1 MTKRSSSSKKSS
13 SRSLLASLAAIAV
26 IAVAAI
32 ISNITG
38 IDVSGLL
45 GLTTPVPTVV
55 QAPPTVVQA
64 PPTAVSPTGGT
75 TSGNVTTIPI
85 GQGVGAEKGF
95 WQVYF
100 TAPTGSNNAAT
111 FVNGIDA
118 PLAAAINNTQRTLDI
133 AAFEFNDVVLT
144 QAILDAKRRG
154 VTVRIVTD
162 NEHGVQDD
170 DTTIGQFISAGI
182 PVVDDAR
189 SGLMHNKFMILDSA
203 VVWTGAWNFTVN
215 GTYRNNNNAVALRS
229 RRAVE
234 AYQGEFN
241 EMFEQRQFASKRS
254 AVNGASFSQDGTP
267 VQILFAPEDAVVST
281 LSGLLSNARSSIRF
295 MAFSFTLSDYGNI
308 MLARAQQ
315 GVTVTGIFETTGSET
330 QFSQLTPLF
339 CAGLPVR
346 QDGNPS
352 IFHHKVF
359 IIDDTTVVTG
369 SYNFSASA
377 TDSNDENI
385 VIITDRDLA
394 AQYIAEF
401 DRRWAEAHTPAN
413 LTCR

>member
-1 MTKRSSSSKKSS
+1 MTKRSSSSKKSKQSS
-13 SRSLLASLAAIAV
+13 SRSLLGSLLAILV

-38 IDVSGLL
+38 IDVSGIL

-55 QAPPTVVQA
+55 QAPPTA
-64 PPTAVSPTGGT
+64 IIPTGGAT
-75 TSGNVTTIPI
+75 TGNVTTIPV

-95 WQVYF
+95 WQVF
-100 TAPTGSNNAAT
+100 FSAPTGSSDRSLY
-111 FVNGIDA
+111 VNGIDTQ
-118 PLAAAINNTQRTLDI
+118 LAAAINGTQRTLDI
-133 AAFEFNDVVLT
+133 AAFEFNNVVLT
-144 QAILDAKRRG
+144 QAVLDAKKRG
-154 VTVRIVTD
+154 VTVRMVTD

-182 PVVDDAR
+182 PVIDDAR

-203 VVWTGAWNFTVN
+203 VVWTGSWNYTVN
-215 GTYRNNNNAVALRS
+215 GTYRNNNNALAMRS

-234 AYQGEFN
+234 AYQAEFN

-267 VQILFAPEDAVVST
+267 VQILFAPEDAVVPT
-281 LSGLLSNARSSIRF
+281 LSGLLSNARSSIRV
-295 MAFSFTLSDYGNI
+295 MAFSFTLSDYGNV

-346 QDGNPS
+346 QDGNPYV
-352 IFHHKVF
+352 FHHKVF

-385 VIITDRDLA
+385 AIITDPDLA

-401 DRRWAEAHTPAN
+401 DRRWAEAHAPAN